1 MTTITATVM
10 PETVAALYE
19 TPQLRALHADAT
31 AALAP
36 ELAGLAGPHALLIDA
51 GIAPVLPPTPL
62 LAVWTRLQVRAGA
75 LCGDLLGNTDALPF
89 ADDSF
94 RAVVLRLAAEAVGGP
109 EALAD
114 ELARVLAPQGIALIA
129 SLHPLSLWQPWL
141 ALRAHRDGAAL
152 SLAGPG
158 RWRSA
163 LAARGVDVYA
173 VRRYGA
179 AWPRAQSA
187 RTQPRWL
194 RAAGGGYMLVAR
206 KRRSAMIPL
215 RLQPRPA
222 AVAARHGTL
231 APGAH
236 RACA

>member
-1 MTTITATVM
+1 M

-19 TPQLRALHADAT
+19 TPQLRTLCAEAT
-31 AALAP
+31 VALAP
-36 ELAGLAGPHALLIDA
+36 ELAGLAGPHALLVDA
-51 GIAPVLPPTPL
+51 GIAPALPPTPL
-62 LAVWTRLQVRAGA
+62 LAAWTRLQVHAGA
-75 LCGDLLGNTDALPF
+75 LYGDLLGSADALPF

-94 RAVVLRLAAEAVGGP
+94 RAVVLRFAAEAIGGP

-129 SLHPLSLWQPWL
+129 ALHPLSLWQPWL
-141 ALRAHRDGAAL
+141 ALHAHREGAAL
-152 SLAGPG
+152 TLAGPG
-158 RWRSA
+158 RWRSV

-179 AWPRAQSA
+179 AWPRSQSSGA
-187 RTQPRWL
+187 QPRWL
-194 RAAGGGYMLVAR
+194 RATAGGGYMLIAR

-215 RLQPRPA
+215 RLRPRPA
-222 AVAARHGTL
+222 AVVARHGTL

>member
-1 MTTITATVM
+1 M

-19 TPQLRALHADAT
+19 TPQLRALCADAT

-36 ELAGLAGPHALLIDA
+36 ELAGLAGPHALLLDA
-51 GIAPVLPPTPL
+51 GIAPALPPTPL

-75 LCGDLLGNTDALPF
+75 LAGDLLGNADALPF

-109 EALAD
+109 EALVD

-129 SLHPLSLWQPWL
+129 ALHPLSLWQPWL

-152 SLAGPG
+152 TLAGPA

-179 AWPRAQSA
+179 AWPRPQSA
-187 RTQPRWL
+187 HTQPRWL
-194 RAAGGGYMLVAR
+194 HAAAGGGYMLVAR

-215 RLQPRPA
+215 RLRPRPA
-222 AVAARHGTL
+222 AVGARHGTL